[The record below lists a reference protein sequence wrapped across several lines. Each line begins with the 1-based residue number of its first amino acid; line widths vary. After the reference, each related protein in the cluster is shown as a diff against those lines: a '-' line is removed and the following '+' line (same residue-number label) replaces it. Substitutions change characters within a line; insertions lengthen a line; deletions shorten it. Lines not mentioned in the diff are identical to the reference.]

1 MLTVTV
7 ASAAFWIAGWVH
19 FGSAAEP
26 CLALADTFC
35 SEAGAVVSAMVAAM
49 ADAVVGISVGAAV
62 GAAAF
67 ASEATLLMGCA
78 DSRGWA
84 ACCAIV
90 GVRLAFCLSF
100 LACLAAVLAAAVAD
114 TLAYRCTWFLSER
127 VCRDDTGVTFKCSA
141 CEWVFRDLL
150 QRTFTIEIL
159 DAKP

>member
-7 ASAAFWIAGWVH
+7 ASAALWIAGWVH

-26 CLALADTFC
+26 CLALAVASC

-49 ADAVVGISVGAAV
+49 AAAVVGAAV

-84 ACCAIV
+84 ACCAIF
-90 GVRLAFCLSF
+90 GVCLAFCLSF
-100 LACLAAVLAAAVAD
+100 LACLAAVLAAALAD

-141 CEWVFRDLL
+141 CEWVFRELL
-150 QRTFTIEIL
+150 QRTFTI
-159 DAKP
+159 